1 MKHTIQGIAAFAL
14 AVPLFAA
21 SAQAQTPTGMVEE
34 PRLGTISVPDNKA
47 QLLTIKGW
55 VSFPGSAG
63 RVRVIVSNDGDA
75 SADDPFLFREV
86 VAIAPGNSPRSGT
99 SNQYSWETSLTISSI
114 FAGARWPAGGTARI
128 RVRATRNN
136 NNGNAYLPVR
146 DKDGIAGRIVDLV
159 VGDNSPT
166 PTQTSM
172 TPNYLNRKA
181 VGSTMETDFYYQ
193 SVGVDASGGGTAIR
207 WALPTLGSFKQR
219 YFTSA
224 AACGAPETSA
234 KYFNKGDLGLGREM
248 HCVWNPCTSE
258 TACYV
263 KNYGNRN
270 GNAQFDNRDEAKA
283 ALDANKPFATVAM
296 VERGQMAVGA
306 PNKVFFVVYNHAQQ
320 SGTNQDTAPL
330 AFEAQLDNKGFN
342 KSIPQNCLVCHG
354 TTSTYNDQV
363 WPRQVR
369 GAFLLPFDLQAFEFF
384 STDSN
389 NSRSRAKQEPQF
401 RALNEMIY
409 FTDLWFNGDA
419 NTLIDGWYGGS
430 GWTSAKFVDNH
441 VPDAWRNF
449 GNTADDNNRK
459 QLYKHTVAKTC
470 RTCHISETGF
480 SNGVPDPFTPGA
492 KTWGSYDSFAGNAML
507 VWFDMCRWH
516 EMPNAE
522 QSLKVM
528 WQSSARS
535 QLLNRL
541 PIPNSPLG
549 CGNQFAMTTAFAPK
563 AATRTTL
570 DVVKDYASESCAC
583 RTSECFDKAQAARLQ
598 ELPSARDDRASEK
611 EIRSLLSTVS
621 TCRAE
626 NLGAPTSS
634 PTVAGAMTI
643 AARSGRAAARDAERQ
658 VRRAH

>member
-1 MKHTIQGIAAFAL
+1 
-14 AVPLFAA
+14 
-21 SAQAQTPTGMVEE
+21 
-34 PRLGTISVPDNKA
+34 
-47 QLLTIKGW
+47 
-55 VSFPGSAG
+55 
-63 RVRVIVSNDGDA
+63 
-75 SADDPFLFREV
+75 
-86 VAIAPGNSPRSGT
+86 
-99 SNQYSWETSLTISSI
+99 
-114 FAGARWPAGGTARI
+114 
-128 RVRATRNN
+128 
-136 NNGNAYLPVR
+136 
-146 DKDGIAGRIVDLV
+146 
-159 VGDNSPT
+159 
-166 PTQTSM
+166 
-172 TPNYLNRKA
+172 
-181 VGSTMETDFYYQ
+181 
-193 SVGVDASGGGTAIR
+193 
-207 WALPTLGSFKQR
+207 
-219 YFTSA
+219 
-224 AACGAPETSA
+224 
-234 KYFNKGDLGLGREM
+234 M
-248 HCVWNPCTSE
+248 HCAYNPCTSE

-270 GNAQFDNRDEAKA
+270 GSAQFDNRDEAKA

-306 PNKVFFVVYNHAQQ
+306 PNKVFFAVYNHAAQ

-330 AFEAQLDNKGFN
+330 AFEAKLDNKGYN
-342 KSIPQNCLVCHG
+342 TSIPQNCLVCHG

-384 STDSN
+384 STDSS

-430 GWTSAKFVDNH
+430 GWTSATFVDNH

-459 QLYKHTVAKTC
+459 QLYKHTVAKAC

-480 SNGVPDPFTPGA
+480 SNGVPDPFTPGD
-492 KTWGSYDSFAGNAML
+492 KTWGSYDRFAADAML
-507 VWFDMCRWH
+507 IWFDMCRWH
-516 EMPNAE
+516 QMPNAE

-583 RTSECFDKAQAARLQ
+583 RTSECFDKTQAARLQ
-598 ELPSARDDRASEK
+598 ELPTARDDRASET
-611 EIRSLLSTVS
+611 EIRSLLSS
-621 TCRAE
+621 AATCRAE
-626 NLGAPTSS
+626 KLRAPTSS
-634 PTVAGAMTI
+634 PTVAGAMAI
-643 AARSGRAAARDAERQ
+643 AARSDRAAARDEERRGRQ
-658 VRRAH
+658 AH